1 MQYDEQQT
9 RLLQTRK
16 QQTGSG
22 NRNEKIRTYNI
33 PQNRITDER
42 LEENVY
48 YVNEFFDGTH
58 RLHTM
63 IEQLKQQDRIQR
75 LLELANKSSTTS

>member
-1 MQYDEQQT
+1 MQYDEQQAQ
-9 RLLQTRK
+9 LLQARK

-33 PQNRITDER
+33 PQNRVTDER
-42 LEENVY
+42 LHDNIHN
-48 YVNEFFDGTH
+48 VNEFLDGSH

-63 IEQLKQQDRIQR
+63 IKQLKQQDRLER
-75 LLELANKSSTTS
+75 LIELTNKHET

>member
-9 RLLQTRK
+9 RLFQTRK

-42 LEENVY
+42 LDENAHNI
-48 YVNEFFDGTH
+48 NEFFDGTH

-63 IEQLKQQDRIQR
+63 IEQLKQQDRLQR
-75 LLELANKSSTTS
+75 LIELTNQFSN

>member
-9 RLLQTRK
+9 RSYQTRK

-42 LEENVY
+42 LDENAHH
-48 YVNEFFDGTH
+48 VNEFFDGTH

-63 IEQLKQQDRIQR
+63 IEQLRQKDRLER
-75 LLELANKSSTTS
+75 LIELTNKVSN

>member
-1 MQYDEQQT
+1 MQYDEQQE
-9 RLLQTRK
+9 RLFRTRK

-42 LEENVY
+42 LDENVHH
-48 YVNEFFDGTH
+48 VNEFLDGNH

-63 IEQLKQQDRIQR
+63 IEQLKQQDRLHR
-75 LLELANKSSTTS
+75 LTELTNTASD

>member
-9 RLLQTRK
+9 RLRQTRK

-33 PQNRITDER
+33 PQNRISDER
-42 LEENVY
+42 LEENAHNVT
-48 YVNEFFDGTH
+48 EFLDGSH
-58 RLHTM
+58 RLHAM
-63 IEQLKQQDRIQR
+63 IEQLKERDRMQR
-75 LLELANKSSTTS
+75 LLELTAKSSN

>member
-1 MQYDEQQT
+1 MQYNEQQA

-33 PQNRITDER
+33 QQNRITDER
-42 LEENVY
+42 LDENAHN
-48 YVNEFFDGTH
+48 VNEFFNGTH

-63 IEQLKQQDRIQR
+63 IEQLKQQDRLER
-75 LLELANKSSTTS
+75 LIELSNESSN

>member
-1 MQYDEQQT
+1 MQYDEQQA
-9 RLLQTRK
+9 RSFQTRK

-42 LEENVY
+42 LDENAHNVT
-48 YVNEFFDGTH
+48 EFFDGTH

-63 IEQLKQQDRIQR
+63 IEQLKQQDRLQR
-75 LLELANKSSTTS
+75 LIEMTNKSSN

>member
-9 RLLQTRK
+9 RLRQTRK

-33 PQNRITDER
+33 PQNRISDER
-42 LEENVY
+42 LEENAHHVT
-48 YVNEFFDGTH
+48 EFFDGTH
-58 RLHTM
+58 RLHAM
-63 IEQLKQQDRIQR
+63 IEQLKQHDRLQR
-75 LLELANKSSTTS
+75 LLDLTRKSSN

>member
-42 LEENVY
+42 LEENAY